1 MIVTGTMVSC
11 NFDDDFTEP
20 NVVSLERGP
29 QEVPVDLNGSTTR
42 DVTIYTGNITGGD
55 RTFDINVG
63 GTLNAAAY
71 NIPASVTVPG
81 GSNQATFSI
90 TIADEGINPEGETL
104 LLSVAPSA
112 DYSVGNNLTLNVA
125 QACDPEFRI
134 NFAFDGYASETT
146 WELTD
151 AEGNLVFA
159 GGGWEDGTTTA
170 SVMRCINPGEYTF
183 TVFDAYGDGLTY
195 PNVGSVT
202 LLYGGVEIGVIP
214 GNFGEEGSI
223 EFTAN

>member
-1 MIVTGTMVSC
+1 KFFLIMIVTGTMVSC

-104 LLSVAPSA
+104 LLSVAP
-112 DYSVGNNLTLNVA
+112 
-125 QACDPEFRI
+125 
-134 NFAFDGYASETT
+134 
-146 WELTD
+146 
-151 AEGNLVFA
+151 
-159 GGGWEDGTTTA
+159 
-170 SVMRCINPGEYTF
+170 
-183 TVFDAYGDGLTY
+183 
-195 PNVGSVT
+195 
-202 LLYGGVEIGVIP
+202 
-214 GNFGEEGSI
+214 
-223 EFTAN
+223 